1 MLFIQSNNVQT
12 FPSFAA
18 FPVSGE
24 EDVIYIDDATNIAYR
39 WDGAAYQSISG
50 SGGGGG
56 GLSFYLERVETID
69 NVNAAPVEYFT
80 TPQNGTEIS
89 NQITLFTHESFNIDM
104 FIVCANT
111 STGGIVEINPQIN
124 GVNLLAQPYLHEPKD
139 TSNVFYVHISKQKQ
153 LSGTN
158 SIQIQLS
165 NQGGGTARII
175 EANAIITEV

>member
-12 FPSFAA
+12 FANFAA
-18 FPVSGE
+18 FPATGE
-24 EDVIYIDDATNIAYR
+24 DDVIYIADATNVAYR

-56 GLSFYLERVETID
+56 GLSFYLERVETI
-69 NVNAAPVEYFT
+69 NNNNSTPVEYFT

-89 NQITLFTHESFNIDM
+89 NQITLLTPATFNIEI

-111 STGGIVEINPQIN
+111 STGGSVEINPQIN
-124 GVNLLAQPYLHEPKD
+124 GVDLLSEPYLHEPKD

-165 NQGGGTARII
+165 NQGGGTGRIF